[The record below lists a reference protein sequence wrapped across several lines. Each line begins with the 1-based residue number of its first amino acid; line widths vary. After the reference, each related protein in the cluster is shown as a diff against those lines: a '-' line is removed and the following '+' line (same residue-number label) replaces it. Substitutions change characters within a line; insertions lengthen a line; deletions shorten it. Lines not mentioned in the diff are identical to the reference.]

1 MIGEI
6 RKPKISAA
14 QLMALMTL
22 SRLFILLIF
31 VPNTH
36 ESVSGTASLLSV
48 AVGYFLTVLALV
60 PLDFLLKNNPNQNL
74 YEIARQCS
82 PKVGKAAAA
91 GFYLVCTAIAS
102 ETATQFNLFLTGAVY
117 PRANKQAVNLIFC
130 AAALYLAFLGLEA
143 LSRTSAIMLFVTVV
157 SLGLL
162 GFGLWKFFDTLNLIS
177 PLYDGWSAVIQGS
190 VLYFTQNMELIAF
203 ALLVSYLNQKSARKS
218 FFAYH
223 TAVSV
228 ILTAVGLASII
239 VLGNYGETRS
249 FPIYTMFV
257 LSGSNVF
264 YRFDYILIAIW
275 VAVSLIRAALYFMLS
290 AKMLDELSGRRLG
303 KKGLWAQTAAV
314 VLLSGFSTA
323 NIRLFGLI
331 YRFLASGIPVYLLL
345 LLLPLAL
352 LFLQWKRAKQGGKT
366 GIFQEGERA

>member
-6 RKPKISAA
+6 RKPKVSAA
-14 QLMALMTL
+14 QLAALMVL
-22 SRLFILLIF
+22 SRLFIRLIF

-36 ESVSGTASLLSV
+36 ESVSGTVSLISI

-60 PLDFLLKNNPNQNL
+60 PLDFLFKNNPNQNL
-74 YEIARQCS
+74 YEIAAQCS

-130 AAALYLAFLGLEA
+130 IAVLYLAFLGLEA
-143 LSRTSAIMLFVTVV
+143 LNRTAAIMLFVMVV

-162 GFGLWKFFDTLNLIS
+162 GFGLWKFFDPLNLIS
-177 PLYDGWSAVIQGS
+177 PLYDGWSAVAQGS
-190 VLYFTQNMELIAF
+190 ILYFTQNIELIAF
-203 ALLVSYLNQKSARKS
+203 ALLVSYLNQKSVRKP

-223 TAVSV
+223 TAVS
-228 ILTAVGLASII
+228 LLLAAVGFASIV
-239 VLGNYGETRS
+239 VLGNYGETRN

-275 VAVSLIRAALYFMLS
+275 VAVSMIRAALYFMLS
-290 AKMLDELSGRRLG
+290 AKMLDELSGRKLR
-303 KKGLWAQTAAV
+303 KRAMWIQTAAV
-314 VLLSGFSTA
+314 LLLSSLSTE

-352 LFLQWKRAKQGGKT
+352 LFLQWKRGKRSEEQGSK
-366 GIFQEGERA
+366 EGERA

>member
-1 MIGEI
+1 M
-6 RKPKISAA
+6 
-14 QLMALMTL
+14 
-22 SRLFILLIF
+22 
-31 VPNTH
+31 
-36 ESVSGTASLLSV
+36 
-48 AVGYFLTVLALV
+48 
-60 PLDFLLKNNPNQNL
+60 
-74 YEIARQCS
+74 
-82 PKVGKAAAA
+82 
-91 GFYLVCTAIAS
+91 
-102 ETATQFNLFLTGAVY
+102 
-117 PRANKQAVNLIFC
+117 
-130 AAALYLAFLGLEA
+130 
-143 LSRTSAIMLFVTVV
+143 
-157 SLGLL
+157 
-162 GFGLWKFFDTLNLIS
+162 
-177 PLYDGWSAVIQGS
+177 IQGS